1 MVVVKVRSVA
11 WRDEAWEIRFEIR
24 EGVYRLDDYPVR
36 ITHLGRSDAPGFAD
50 DVAIVATGLLR
61 MHMRRGAV
69 PPHAVVINWG
79 RVVRLSQGGPAEVAE
94 AIARISHKTGEEVE
108 STVSQQF

>member
-1 MVVVKVRSVA
+1 MVKVRSVG
-11 WRDEAWEIRFEIR
+11 WRDEAWEIHFEIH

-36 ITHLGRSDAPGFAD
+36 ITHLGRSEAEQYIN
-50 DVAIVATGLLR
+50 DVATVATGLLR

-79 RVVRLSQGGPAEVAE
+79 RVVRLSQGGPAEVVE
-94 AIARISHKTGEEVE
+94 AIRRIRHSAGEEVE

>member
-1 MVVVKVRSVA
+1 MVKVRSVA
-11 WRDEAWEIRFEIR
+11 WHDEAWEIHFEIH

-50 DVAIVATGLLR
+50 DVGVVATGLLR

-69 PPHAVVINWG
+69 PPHAVVINWS
-79 RVVRLSQGGPAEVAE
+79 RVVRLSQGGPPEVWQ
-94 AIARISHKTGEEVE
+94 AIQRIGRHSGEVVE